1 MPDVFDDK
9 FFGDSTQ
16 FDITLFTVTS
26 VTGDTTRLK
35 QILDIISRQKQS
47 LSFTSR
53 IKKVED
59 KSI

>member
-1 MPDVFDDK
+1 MVDVFDNQ
-9 FFGDSTQ
+9 FFGNANQ
-16 FDITLFTVTS
+16 FDITVFTVT
-26 VTGDTTRLK
+26 V
-35 QILDIISRQKQS
+35 IAIISRIKQS

>member
-1 MPDVFDDK
+1 MPDVFDDQ
-9 FFGDSTQ
+9 FFGDSNQ
-16 FDITLFTVTS
+16 FDITLFTVT
-26 VTGDTTRLK
+26 VIAVITRIK
-35 QILDIISRQKQS
+35 QILGFTSRQKQS